1 MEEKRVIQAKIFGG
15 EYNIKTDSSPEYVLE
30 LARYVD
36 SKMREVSQKVSL
48 VSSLKISVLAA
59 LNIADELFQL
69 RNEKNKNDKI
79 IGDKIP
85 QLLEMIDTELRK

>member
-1 MEEKRVIQAKIFGG
+1 MEKKRVIQAKIFGG
-15 EYNIKTDSSPEYVLE
+15 EYSIKTDVSPEYVLE

-36 SKMREVSQKVSL
+36 GKMQEVAQKVAL
-48 VSSLKISVLAA
+48 VSSLKIAVLAA

-69 RNEKNKNDKI
+69 RNEKNKSDKI